1 MRETYTRHSVT
12 VLEASRIMKK
22 SPQYVRKGIQSGA
35 LPIGK
40 AIKLDGSS
48 KYTYYISP
56 KLLKDYTGA
65 HLNE

>member
-1 MRETYTRHSVT
+1 MKELYTGNNVT

-22 SPQYVRKGIQSGA
+22 SPQYIRQGIKTGL

-40 AIKLDGSS
+40 AIKIDGSS

-56 KLLKDYTGA
+56 KLLR
-65 HLNE
+65 

>member
-1 MRETYTRHSVT
+1 MKELYTGNNVT
-12 VLEASRIMKK
+12 VLEASKIMKK
-22 SPQYVRKGIQSGA
+22 SPQYIRQGIKTGL

-40 AIKLDGSS
+40 AIKIDGSS

-65 HLNE
+65 PLDD